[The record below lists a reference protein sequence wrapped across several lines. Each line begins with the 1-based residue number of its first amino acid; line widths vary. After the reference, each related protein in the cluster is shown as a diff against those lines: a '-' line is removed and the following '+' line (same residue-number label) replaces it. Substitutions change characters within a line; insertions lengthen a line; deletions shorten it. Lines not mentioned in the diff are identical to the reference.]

1 MTSKRF
7 SIILA
12 LGIIVNLI
20 PLVLATDNKS
30 NYRFAIVLKN
40 SYNSSTDNPENLG
53 NPFWTDVLTG
63 FNNTIAKQKEN
74 GLFIEI
80 DIVGSHEYVT
90 FFIAV

>member
-30 NYRFAIVLKN
+30 NYRFAIVMKDP
-40 SYNSSTDNPENLG
+40 YNSSTDNPENLG

-63 FNNTIAKQKEN
+63 LYNTIAKQKEN
-74 GLFIEI
+74 GVFIEI
-80 DIVGSHEYVT
+80 DIVGSPEYVT